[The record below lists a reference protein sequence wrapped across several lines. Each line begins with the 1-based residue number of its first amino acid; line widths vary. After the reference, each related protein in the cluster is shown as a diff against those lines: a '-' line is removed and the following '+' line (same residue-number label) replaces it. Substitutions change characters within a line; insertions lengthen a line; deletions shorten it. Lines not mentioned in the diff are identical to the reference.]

1 MMRKTL
7 LAGLFLLF
15 LSLPGYGSETLYSGS
30 PTGGDTI
37 ITFRFVPGE
46 DMFYVPY
53 GGNNTEL
60 DRLYAL
66 VDEYRAEITSGRM
79 PVDVDGY
86 CASGE
91 TPEAS
96 FRIAVTRS
104 NRVKSEL
111 IVHKRLVEEHF
122 ITKNH
127 VSAYTA
133 PDGKTY
139 RDMVVVTLRIP
150 AKEQP
155 KQPKLVK
162 EEPRCEEP
170 PVEER
175 QPESVVEQQPEPV
188 VEIAVPAKFYCFA
201 VRTNLLYDAFLLPT
215 LGVEWRVN
223 RHIGIKVDGSHSW
236 LGNEKGKVQ
245 KIWLVSPEVRWYLLN
260 NKRFYVGVGANIGE
274 YNIYKGMLGSLFS
287 DDTGYQG
294 KLWGAGLTVGYQ
306 LCLSHRFSF
315 DFNLGLGYTRME
327 YDRFTVS
334 NKVRVFKDRDKT
346 KNFWS
351 PTQAGI
357 SLIWTIGS
365 NNIVR

>member
-111 IVHKRLVEEHF
+111 IVHKRLAEEHF

-162 EEPRCEEP
+162 EEPRREEP

-188 VEIAVPAKFYCFA
+188 VEIAVPASKA
-201 VRTNLLYDAFLLPT
+201 LAA
-215 LGVEWRVN
+215 
-223 RHIGIKVDGSHSW
+223 KS
-236 LGNEKGKVQ
+236 
-245 KIWLVSPEVRWYLLN
+245 
-260 NKRFYVGVGANIGE
+260 
-274 YNIYKGMLGSLFS
+274 
-287 DDTGYQG
+287 
-294 KLWGAGLTVGYQ
+294 
-306 LCLSHRFSF
+306 
-315 DFNLGLGYTRME
+315 
-327 YDRFTVS
+327 
-334 NKVRVFKDRDKT
+334 
-346 KNFWS
+346 
-351 PTQAGI
+351 
-357 SLIWTIGS
+357 
-365 NNIVR
+365 